1 MTSALKDEY
10 RLQKQRELIRN
21 RRRAA
26 GLPIRVP
33 TAPLRKHL
41 ESLLAIGMTVSMV
54 AENCG
59 ASKHFILDV
68 KHHKYEVARYGPAE
82 RLMQANHLP
91 APQMT
96 MVLAVGASR
105 RIRALAAIGWSG
117 YYLAERVGTNQ
128 RMISKMHDVTYCTF
142 KQWQQYADLYDEL
155 SMKVGPW
162 QKAKDYA
169 ANHEW
174 RNPMEWEGYDIDD
187 PRIEAPLARRLSQQF
202 LQQERAE
209 MRAEILRLQGDGW
222 TPPMIARRLQISER
236 QVYRIKSYRR

>member
-1 MTSALKDEY
+1 MTSALKSDY
-10 RLQKQRELIRN
+10 RLKKQRELVRM

-26 GLPIRVP
+26 GLPMKVP

-59 ASKHFILDV
+59 ASKHFVLTIRNGI
-68 KHHKYEVARYGPAE
+68 YENARYAPAE
-82 RLMQANHLP
+82 RLMNASHIP

-96 MVLAVGASR
+96 LVLAVGASR
-105 RIRALAAIGWSG
+105 RIRALGAIGWSG
-117 YYLAERVGTNQ
+117 YYLGDRLGIDQ
-128 RMISKMHDVTYCTF
+128 RAVSKMHEVTYCTF
-142 KQWQQYADLYDEL
+142 KQWQQYVDLYEEL
-155 SMKVGPW
+155 SMKPGPW

-187 PRIEAPLARRLSQQF
+187 PRIEAPLARRLTHQF
-202 LQQERAE
+202 LEEERAE
-209 MRAEILRLQGDGW
+209 TRAEILRLQGDGW
-222 TPPMIARRLQISER
+222 TPKMIARRLQISER